1 MRQLRDELIEYLKT
15 KDISMISYSLY
26 EEYQEIHL
34 ELELF
39 KPIVATRITLDFNV
53 SNFDTID
60 DLKEIVDNIL
70 M

>member
-1 MRQLRDELIEYLKT
+1 MKQLRDELIEYFKE
-15 KDISMISYSLY
+15 KDIIVISYDLY

-39 KPIVATRITLDFNV
+39 KPIVAARITLDFNV

-60 DLKEIVDNIL
+60 DLKEIADNIL
-70 M
+70 K

>member
-1 MRQLRDELIEYLKT
+1 MKQLRDELIEYFKE
-15 KDISMISYSLY
+15 KDIIVISYDLY

-39 KPIVATRITLDFNV
+39 KPIVAVRITLDFNV

-60 DLKEIVDNIL
+60 DLKEIADNIL
-70 M
+70 K

>member
-1 MRQLRDELIEYLKT
+1 MKQLRDELIEYFKE
-15 KDISMISYSLY
+15 KDISVISYDLY

-60 DLKEIVDNIL
+60 DLKEIADNIL
-70 M
+70 K

>member
-1 MRQLRDELIEYLKT
+1 MKQLRDELIEYFKE
-15 KDISMISYSLY
+15 KDIIVISYDLY

-39 KPIVATRITLDFNV
+39 KPIVSARITLDFNV

-60 DLKEIVDNIL
+60 DLKEIADNIL
-70 M
+70 K

>member
-1 MRQLRDELIEYLKT
+1 MRDELIEYFKE
-15 KDISMISYSLY
+15 KDISVISCNLY
-26 EEYQEIHL
+26 EEYQETHL

-60 DLKEIVDNIL
+60 DLKEIADNIL
-70 M
+70 K